1 MNICKA
7 IEKTKESESVMYNPS
22 TGEMIINPFYSF
34 EYIDDTDVLTTY
46 GMSTKECSV
55 KCNMIMDRYA
65 DIVAD
70 ESTWIKIDNCDDF
83 MIVSLAKKINTSW
96 LDTLSLVMTLVVAST
111 ILYAICAFTYYVS
124 QNF

>member
-1 MNICKA
+1 MNIYKA
-7 IEKTKESESVMYNPS
+7 IEKTKESESVMYNLS
-22 TGEMIINPFYSF
+22 TGEMIINPDSF

-55 KCNMIMDRYA
+55 KCKMIVDRYA
-65 DIVAD
+65 DLVAD

-96 LDTLSLVMTLVVAST
+96 LDTLSLVMTLVVASA

-124 QNF
+124 QNV

>member
-1 MNICKA
+1 MNIYKA
-7 IEKTKESESVMYNPS
+7 IEQAKKSESVMYNLS
-22 TGEMIINPFYSF
+22 TGEMIINPDSF
-34 EYIDDTDVLTTY
+34 EYLDDTDVITTY

-55 KCNMIMDRYA
+55 KCKMIVDRYA
-65 DIVAD
+65 DLVAD

-83 MIVSLAKKINTSW
+83 LIVSLAKKINTSW
-96 LDTLSLVMTLVVAST
+96 LDILSLVMTLMVSSA

>member
-1 MNICKA
+1 MNIYKA
-7 IEKTKESESVMYNPS
+7 IEKTKESDSVMYNLS
-22 TGEMIINPFYSF
+22 TGEMIINPDSF
-34 EYIDDTDVLTTY
+34 EYIDETDVLTTY

-55 KCNMIMDRYA
+55 KCKMIVDRYA

-83 MIVSLAKKINTSW
+83 MIVSLAKKINKSW

-124 QNF
+124 QNV

>member
-1 MNICKA
+1 MNIYKA
-7 IEKTKESESVMYNPS
+7 IEKTKESESVMYNLS
-22 TGEMIINPFYSF
+22 TGEMIINPDSF

-55 KCNMIMDRYA
+55 KCKMIVDRYA
-65 DIVAD
+65 DIVSD

-96 LDTLSLVMTLVVAST
+96 LDTLSLVMTLVVASA

-124 QNF
+124 QNV